1 MVERFRV
8 GVIASTHGL
17 KGEVKIFPTTDDP
30 GRFEDLD
37 DVTLVTRRGEEK
49 LRIRSVKYFKNF
61 VILGFEGKD
70 RIEDVERLRGAEL
83 MIDRKDAIPLGEGEH
98 YIPDLIGLD
107 VIREEDGSSVG
118 KLTDVLFTGANDVY
132 VVRTPEGKDLL
143 IPAIPQCIKDV
154 NVEEGFMKVWLMPGL
169 EDL

>member
-1 MVERFRV
+1 MTERFRV

-17 KGEVKIFPTTDDP
+17 KGEVKVFPTTDDP
-30 GRFEDLD
+30 ERFEDLD
-37 DVTLVTRRGEEK
+37 EVILVTRRDERK

-61 VILGFEGKD
+61 VILGFEGLG
-70 RIEDVERLRGAEL
+70 RIEDVQTLRGAEL
-83 MIDRKDAIPLGEGEH
+83 MVDRKDAIPLAEGEH
-98 YIPDLIGLD
+98 YIPDLIGLK
-107 VIREEDGSSVG
+107 VIREDGSEVG
-118 KLTDVLFTGANDVY
+118 ELTDVLFTGANDVY
-132 VVRTPEGKDLL
+132 VTRTKEGKDLL